1 MLPAPATYTRDILE
15 RAPAAR
21 NLELSVGMTTNYL
34 ETLKM
39 LAVTGLGWALL
50 PSTMLDDALVTLEF
64 PGLALSRSLGI
75 VSHKTRTLS
84 NAASA
89 MIATCDSHGDG

>member
-15 RAPAAR
+15 QALREHGLKPR
-21 NLELSVGMTTNYL
+21 VGMTTNYL

-50 PSTMLDDALVTLEF
+50 PATMLDQDLVELDF
-64 PGLALSRSLGI
+64 SDIQLSRKLGI
-75 VSHKTRTLS
+75 VTHAKRTLS
-84 NAASA
+84 NAAKA
-89 MIATCDSHGDG
+89 MIESCRKHADA